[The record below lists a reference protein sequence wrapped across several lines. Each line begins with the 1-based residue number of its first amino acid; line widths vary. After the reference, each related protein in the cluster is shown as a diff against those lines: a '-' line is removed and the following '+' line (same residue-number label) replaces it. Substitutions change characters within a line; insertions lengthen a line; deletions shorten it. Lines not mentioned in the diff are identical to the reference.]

1 MNANELNPDDDLAS
15 QSFEEEET
23 KKESTSE
30 TFLKRKLESKISGRR
45 SPKEEEIGMIEVA
58 TSPAGQIEKLSD
70 LDDQMELART
80 SLLIALIYPVNPFRT
95 IFLSYNLFSSF
106 IRGRAFSSQTSE
118 YDEREETYCKYQAPH
133 CSLFI

>member
-1 MNANELNPDDDLAS
+1 MVS
-15 QSFEEEET
+15 RVEEET

-80 SLLIALIYPVNPFRT
+80 NSGKNRKLDDEEQALKGSRSPQ
-95 IFLSYNLFSSF
+95 L
-106 IRGRAFSSQTSE
+106 ASSQSE
-118 YDEREETYCKYQAPH
+118 KCGVSASDGNVSRAQPFPPDT
-133 CSLFI
+133 